1 LKRRQPCQLRLHGK
15 ISPVIMSALTPTPVS
30 KVKKSVALSGVPAGN
45 TAISTVGQAGNDL
58 HYRGYDIADLAAQAS
73 FEEVAH
79 MLVHL
84 RLPNPAELKAYQARL
99 VSLRGIPSTVRSI
112 LEQLPASA
120 HTMGVLRTACS
131 ALGAVDPERA
141 KPGSA
146 GPNDPVMAREIADRL
161 LASFPSMLLYW
172 HHFATTGKR
181 IEVETDEPSLAGHFL
196 RLLHQRTPSVLH
208 TRALDQSL
216 ILYAEHE
223 FNAST
228 FTARVIA
235 GTGSG
240 MYSCITG
247 AIGAL
252 RGPKHGGANEV
263 AHEIQLRYRTADEAE
278 ADIKTRV
285 ARKEIIIGFGHPVYT
300 ISDPRNPIIKEIA
313 RELCHDAGR
322 PELFA
327 VCERIEKVMWEL
339 KKMFP
344 NLDWYSAP
352 AYDMMGVPTSFFT
365 PLFVMARTAGWCAH
379 VIEQREDGKIIRPS
393 ANYTGPA
400 ERPFVPLE
408 KR

>member
-1 LKRRQPCQLRLHGK
+1 MSDPTALLHA
-15 ISPVIMSALTPTPVS
+15 P
-30 KVKKSVALSGVPAGN
+30 KKSVALSGIPAGN
-45 TAISTVGQAGNDL
+45 TAICTVGHTGNDL
-58 HYRGYDIADLAAQAS
+58 HYRGYDIADLAHHAT

-79 MLVHL
+79 LLIHE
-84 RLPNPAELKAYQARL
+84 RLPTRAELDAYRQRL
-99 VSLRGIPSTVRSI
+99 IALRGIPATVRAI

-131 ALGAVDPERA
+131 ALGAIDPERA
-141 KPGSA
+141 PAGSA
-146 GPNDPVMAREIADRL
+146 GPNDATAARDIADRL

-172 HHFATTGKR
+172 HHFATSGKR
-181 IEVETDEPSLAGHFL
+181 IDVETDEPSLAAHFL
-196 RLLHQRTPSVLH
+196 RLLHQRPPSVLH
-208 TRALDQSL
+208 TRALDRSL

-263 AHEIQLRYRTADEAE
+263 AHEIQLRYPTADDAE
-278 ADIKTRV
+278 ADIRARV
-285 ARKEIIIGFGHPVYT
+285 SRKEIVIGFGHPVYT
-300 ISDPRNPIIKEIA
+300 IGDPRNPIIKEIA
-313 RELCHDAGR
+313 RELCTDAGR
-322 PELFA
+322 PDVFA
-327 VCERIEKVMWEL
+327 VCERIERVMGEL

-379 VIEQREDGKIIRPS
+379 VIEQRQDGKIIRPS
-393 ANYTGPA
+393 AHYTGPA
-400 ERPFVPLE
+400 PRAYVPLDQ
-408 KR
+408 RQ